1 MAVVPNEANVLN
13 AIAFA
18 DNNNSNSKGSDY
30 SNKKTKHL
38 NELLHSLHISSR
50 NARVLDRTVFKITS
64 NHLLWNKPTK
74 SYNNRLK
81 IKWSPC
87 LFCDIGIWF
96 LRAVDLPSIDS
107 FSKHSMHKSQ
117 WKRHKKWK
125 KNWFINNSSDFPRHF
140 YWVDAFLAEHCNDYH
155 CTQHFIYRSWMLHL
169 NCHCLCRLNND
180 LTNYWIKSS
189 FFLLQIVSTWY
200 NECHCIALVVD

>member
-1 MAVVPNEANVLN
+1 MITMFILWYWYLILARCRSSIDWLLFKTLN
-13 AIAFA
+13 AQITM
-18 DNNNSNSKGSDY
+18 
-30 SNKKTKHL
+30 KKTQ
-38 NELLHSLHISSR
+38 E
-50 NARVLDRTVFKITS
+50 T
-64 NHLLWNKPTK
+64 
-74 SYNNRLK
+74 
-81 IKWSPC
+81 
-87 LFCDIGIWF
+87 
-96 LRAVDLPSIDS
+96 
-107 FSKHSMHKSQ
+107 
-117 WKRHKKWK
+117 K